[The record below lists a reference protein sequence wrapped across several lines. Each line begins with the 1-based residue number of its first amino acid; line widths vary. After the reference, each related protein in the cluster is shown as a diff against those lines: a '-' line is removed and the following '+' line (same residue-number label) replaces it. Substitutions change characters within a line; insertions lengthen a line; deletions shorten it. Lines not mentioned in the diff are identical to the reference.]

1 MRRNIS
7 SIDYDILEECALK
20 IFLKKVEKK
29 KQKSL
34 DNKNKARIG
43 FYYLVFDL
51 LYNMNQVEEVNT
63 CITDQT
69 FSNIMRQQDN
79 KDLGIDAVYIDE
91 ENKEV
96 NFF

>member
-1 MRRNIS
+1 
-7 SIDYDILEECALK
+7 
-20 IFLKKVEKK
+20 
-29 KQKSL
+29 
-34 DNKNKARIG
+34 
-43 FYYLVFDL
+43 
-51 LYNMNQVEEVNT
+51 MNQVEEVNT